1 MRAACESF
9 GLGFSSSTAAQVA
22 LALAAAAAPAAQR
35 CYNIIFVLRGY
46 IGDGG
51 GARVFPYP
59 DCPPSICWAIS
70 LPPGSS
76 HSGQIL
82 LLQGVGSERLMRHI
96 SVEADSVTRIR
107 FGLNGGFILYSEGQ
121 MAAFAI
127 FIAPPRGSE
136 EVEYECRSLLV

>member
-1 MRAACESF
+1 M
-9 GLGFSSSTAAQVA
+9 
-22 LALAAAAAPAAQR
+22 
-35 CYNIIFVLRGY
+35 
-46 IGDGG
+46 G
-51 GARVFPYP
+51 GAPVSSHTRIA
-59 DCPPSICWAIS
+59 PPSICWAIS

-76 HSGQIL
+76 RSGQIL
-82 LLQGVGSERLMRHI
+82 LLQGVGSERLLRHI

-107 FGLNGGFILYSEGQ
+107 FGLSGGFLLYSDGQ